1 MRFKDEKGWILNQ
14 PKITLE
20 IWSRQTVTRTY
31 RMTANIIILLCSI
44 IIMIMSSESHED
56 EDLNRGEAV
65 AQEQQRIS
73 EQTERPAK
81 ETQAKRKDPDDRGEA
96 VAQEQQRISEEGKR

>member
-1 MRFKDEKGWILNQ
+1 
-14 PKITLE
+14 
-20 IWSRQTVTRTY
+20 
-31 RMTANIIILLCSI
+31 
-44 IIMIMSSESHED
+44 MIMSSDGHDD

-65 AQEQQRIS
+65 AQEQQRITD
-73 EQTERPAK
+73 QTERPAK